1 METKNS
7 LINPAAQRIRTIG
20 SIGQGICTMLMIV
33 GGIPYVLLTLVGLFG
48 YCTEGA
54 MCFHAETS
62 GEVRVR
68 LFGLLGGTIAF
79 GILWMIITN
88 TGPRIH
94 NMSPI
99 GKGICTTLMIV
110 GGLALITLIVL
121 FGDNVYR
128 LAELNSPSHIVLF
141 WLIGGAIGFSI
152 LWKIRNVFGQ
162 IKKGLVLTTFLVKA
176 ILAAAI
182 FCLIDAFTSI
192 SLGQFL
198 LGLYLI
204 AISWGVQQAITLKEE
219 NDLTV

>member
-20 SIGQGICTMLMIV
+20 AIGQGVCTTLMIV
-33 GGIPYVLLTLVGLFG
+33 VGIPYVLVTLVGLFG
-48 YCTEGA
+48 YCAEGA
-54 MCFHAETS
+54 KYSDAGWS
-62 GEVRVR
+62 GEVH
-68 LFGLLGGTIAF
+68 LFSLLGGTIAF

-99 GKGICTTLMIV
+99 GKGICTTLIIV
-110 GGLALITLIVL
+110 GGLALITLSVL
-121 FGDNVYR
+121 FGDNVYQIPEHP
-128 LAELNSPSHIVLF
+128 APSLILLF
-141 WLIGGAIGFSI
+141 WLIGGAIGFGI

-162 IKKGLVLTTFLVKA
+162 IKKGSVLTTFLVKA